1 MGSAGQYTIKNKDVV
16 ITVNLQ
22 VSMKADEVE
31 KVILQRKE
39 SVIRDRL
46 NNVSYKGPIQPM
58 DIPSVSTAPS
68 PLPMSPRK

>member
-1 MGSAGQYTIKNKDVV
+1 
-16 ITVNLQ
+16 
-22 VSMKADEVE
+22 MKADEVE